1 MIDASKLSVLSRRG
15 IKVIPEEAG
24 LYPSDDIPAYIEKL
38 EARMQKKPRVC
49 RTDLAKGCVVV
60 VLEGD
65 FTARRV
71 VFLKQLENNKA
82 LCCGPAPINNVPFFV
97 IDERY
102 LLRTSTVLDFREDI
116 DIDINGVFESKRGVV
131 ADRMDIDANDDQKRI
146 ENAIVDAAS
155 SIKFMK
161 RYLATPF
168 KMPKFKGISSLKF

>member
-24 LYPSDDIPAYIEKL
+24 LYPADDLPAYVEKL
-38 EARMQKKPRVC
+38 EKRLQKKPRT
-49 RTDLAKGCVVV
+49 RRSDLVKGCVVV

-71 VFLKQLENNKA
+71 VFLKQVEDNKA
-82 LCCGPAPINNVPFFV
+82 LCCGPAPINNVPFFL

-102 LLRTSTVLDFREDI
+102 LLKTSTVLDFKTDVDI
-116 DIDINGVFESKRGVV
+116 DVSGVFESKRGEV
-131 ADRMDIDANDDQKRI
+131 ADRMEVDASSDQKRI
-146 ENAIVDAAS
+146 EDAILDAAS

-168 KMPKFKGISSLKF
+168 KMPEFKGISSLKF

>member
-1 MIDASKLSVLSRRG
+1 MIDTSKLSMLSRRG

-24 LYPSDDIPAYIEKL
+24 LYPSDDLPAYIEKL
-38 EARMQKKPRVC
+38 EKRMQKKPRVR
-49 RTDLAKGCVVV
+49 RTDLVKGCIVV

-71 VFLKQLENNKA
+71 VFLKQVENNKA

-102 LLRTSTVLDFREDI
+102 LLRTSTVLDLKEDVNI
-116 DIDINGVFESKRGVV
+116 DISTVFESKRGVV
-131 ADRMDIDANDDQKRI
+131 ADRMDIDANSDQKRI
-146 ENAIVDAAS
+146 ENAIVDAVS
-155 SIKFMK
+155 SIRFMK

-168 KMPKFKGISSLKF
+168 KMPKFKSVSSLKF

>member
-24 LYPSDDIPAYIEKL
+24 LYPADDLPAYVEKL
-38 EARMQKKPRVC
+38 EKRLQKKPRV
-49 RTDLAKGCVVV
+49 RRSDLVKGCVVV

-71 VFLKQLENNKA
+71 VFLKQVEENKA
-82 LCCGPAPINNVPFFV
+82 LCCGPAPVNNVPFFL

-102 LLRTSTVLDFREDI
+102 LLRTSTVLDFKADI
-116 DIDINGVFESKRGVV
+116 DIDVSGVFESKRGEV
-131 ADRMDIDANDDQKRI
+131 ADRMEVDASSDQKRI
-146 ENAIVDAAS
+146 EDAILDAAS

-168 KMPKFKGISSLKF
+168 KMPELKGVSSLKF